1 MTRRCSPLVS
11 SICVVLLLCAGLVRL
26 SSAKGEARRFR
37 VPKQKI
43 IELAEHFLFQKVE
56 LEGKDVEVQSW
67 YGVRDVFLPTK
78 DGLEVV
84 AEFPDDFA
92 FDKRASFSLCF
103 RSGPETLLRL
113 EVRPVVRLYES
124 VVVARRSLAKG
135 DVLDS
140 ADVGLVRSDMNDP
153 ALRNVLQNPQEA
165 VGKRLRVD
173 IPSGAPIGK
182 HALEDVVAV
191 NVGDEVDLL
200 VKGAGYYIRA
210 KGTAKQKGAIGDEV
224 EVMNSTSKKVVKGRV
239 VGLKQVRVSAP

>member
-1 MTRRCSPLVS
+1 
-11 SICVVLLLCAGLVRL
+11 
-26 SSAKGEARRFR
+26 
-37 VPKQKI
+37 
-43 IELAEHFLFQKVE
+43 
-56 LEGKDVEVQSW
+56 VEVQSW

-84 AEFPDDFA
+84 AEFSDDFA
-92 FDKRASFSLCF
+92 CDNRTSFALWF
-103 RSGPETLLRL
+103 RSGSETLLRL
-113 EVRPVVRLYES
+113 EVRPAVRRYES

-135 DVLDS
+135 DVLGP

-153 ALRNVLQNPQEA
+153 SLRNVLQNPQEA
-165 VGKRLRVD
+165 VGKRLRMG

-182 HALEDVVAV
+182 HVLEDVVAV

-200 VKGAGYYIRA
+200 IKGAGYQIHA
-210 KGTAKQKGAIGDEV
+210 KGTAKQKGILGDEV

>member
-1 MTRRCSPLVS
+1 MTRRCSSLVS
-11 SICVVLLLCAGLVRL
+11 LFCVALLLCAGLVRL
-26 SSAKGEARRFR
+26 SLAEGEARRFR
-37 VPKQKI
+37 VPEEKI
-43 IELAEHFLFQKVE
+43 RELAEHFLFQKAK

-67 YGVRDVFLPTK
+67 YGVRNVFLPTK

-84 AEFPDDFA
+84 AEFSDDFA
-92 FDKRASFSLCF
+92 FDNRASFTLCF
-103 RSGPETLLRL
+103 RSGSETLLRL
-113 EVRPVVRLYES
+113 EVRPAVRRYES

-135 DVLDS
+135 DVLGP

-153 ALRNVLQNPQEA
+153 SLRNVLQNPQEA
-165 VGKRLRVD
+165 VGKRLRMG

-182 HALEDVVAV
+182 HVLEDVVAV

-200 VKGAGYYIRA
+200 IKGAGYQIHA
-210 KGTAKQKGAIGDEV
+210 KGTAKQKGILGDEV